1 MPTDRNSA
9 STALLPGP
17 TEARA
22 RVGQI
27 PDNPRLTPLEW
38 AILRTV
44 SYADVFN
51 YPLKGKEIWRDLIEV
66 KSSEAEV
73 ARTLASSQP
82 LSTRIS
88 YYNGYYTLPD
98 RYQLV
103 EKRQQREITSARLW
117 RRARHYGGLIAGLP
131 FVRLVAVTGALAV
144 NNATEGDD
152 IDYLVVTEPGR
163 LWIARAFT
171 VLLVKQGARKGD
183 LICPNYFLS
192 ASALALPERDLF
204 TAHELA
210 QMVPL
215 AGSDIYWQ
223 LLDQN
228 SWAWEYLPNWLSQQ
242 PKGGSDARPV
252 PKTLVMAVAEHFL
265 RTAPGSWLE
274 NWEMTRKQ
282 ARFSRQAG
290 LVGAGDG
297 LVGDK
302 KPLIEVA
309 FNAQRC
315 KGHFNQ
321 HGRETLQQYTGRLNR
336 LNGQDAQ
343 AKRPLSS

>member
-1 MPTDRNSA
+1 MPTDKNSA
-9 STALLPGP
+9 STVLLPGP

-22 RVGQI
+22 RVWQK
-27 PDNPRLTPLEW
+27 PTKPRLTPLEW

-44 SYADVFN
+44 SYADVFD
-51 YPLKGKEIWRDLIEV
+51 YPLKTDEIWRDLIEV
-66 KSSEAEV
+66 KTSEAEV
-73 ARTLASSQP
+73 VGTLASSRP

-88 YYNGYYTLPD
+88 CHNGYYTLPG
-98 RYQLV
+98 RHQLV
-103 EKRQQREITSARLW
+103 EKRQQREVTSARLW
-117 RRARHYGGLIAGLP
+117 IKARHYGGLLAGLP
-131 FVRLVAVTGALAV
+131 FVRMVAVTGALAV

-163 LWIARAFT
+163 LWLARAFT

-192 ASALALPERDLF
+192 TSALALPERDLF

-215 AGSDIYWQ
+215 AGSDIYRR

-228 SWAWEYLPNWLSQQ
+228 SWAWEYLPNRLSHQ
-242 PKGGSDARPV
+242 PESASIAGPAQ
-252 PKTLVMAVAEHFL
+252 KTLVMTMAERFL
-265 RTAPGSWLE
+265 QTAPGSWLE

-282 ARFSRQAG
+282 ARFSRQAE
-290 LVGAGDG
+290 LIGAGDG

-321 HGRETLQQYTGRLNR
+321 HGRETLQQYTGRLDR
-336 LNGQDAQ
+336 LIRQDAQ
-343 AKRPLSS
+343 AKQP